1 MASKTTVV
9 AITHAKPGS
18 DLLCSRTSL
27 PSSTEGRHACNELAL
42 VLESIAGGEVP
53 ASLEVVLGDTI
64 DARASA
70 TITCALVQA
79 GDTVTINGVVFTAIA
94 NASTPSG
101 DQFRIGTGGGS
112 TQNNACA
119 TNLAAIINATTTT
132 KVPGYVYATR
142 SGAVVTVSARAPGLL
157 GNMCTLVSSDAGRLA
172 VTGSGNLAGGTGRGT
187 APTTY
192 SLL

>member
-1 MASKTTVV
+1 MANTTTLV
-9 AITHAKPGS
+9 AITHAKAAT
-18 DLLCSRTSL
+18 DLLFSRTSL
-27 PSSTEGRHACNELAL
+27 PSSGEGRMLCNQLAL
-42 VLESIAGGEVP
+42 VLESVAGGEVP
-53 ASLEVVLGDTI
+53 ASLEVTLGDTA

-70 TITCALVQA
+70 TITCALVLA
-79 GDTVTINGVVFTAIA
+79 DDTVTINGVAFTAIA

-119 TNLAAIINATTTT
+119 ANLAAIINASTTA
-132 KVPGYVYATR
+132 KIGGYVYATV
-142 SGAVVTVSARAPGLL
+142 SGAVVTVHARAPGLL

-172 VTGSGNLAGGTGRGT
+172 VTGSGYLAGGAGRGR
-187 APTTY
+187 AASAY